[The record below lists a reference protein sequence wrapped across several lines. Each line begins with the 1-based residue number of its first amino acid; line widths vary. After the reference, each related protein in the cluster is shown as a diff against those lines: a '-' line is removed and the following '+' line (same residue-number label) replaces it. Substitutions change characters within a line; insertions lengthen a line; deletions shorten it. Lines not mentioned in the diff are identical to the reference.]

1 MQKLFALGLHA
12 VLGIVEQGVFADL
25 FEGLLA
31 EDMLGLAGVLGGDGL
46 VHAELDEEMG
56 QQRSAMA
63 RPGSSRV
70 RLPSPS
76 TAI

>member
-46 VHAELDEEMG
+46 VHAQLDEEMG
-56 QQRSAMA
+56 QQPVAAIAMLTLA
-63 RPGSSRV
+63 LV
-70 RLPSPS
+70 
-76 TAI
+76 